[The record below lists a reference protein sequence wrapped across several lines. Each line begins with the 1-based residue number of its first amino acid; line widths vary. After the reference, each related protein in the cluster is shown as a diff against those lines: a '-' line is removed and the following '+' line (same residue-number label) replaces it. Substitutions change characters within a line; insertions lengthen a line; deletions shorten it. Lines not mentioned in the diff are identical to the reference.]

1 MITTDCSLVGKS
13 WIYPTRRRIF
23 HTTNVAG
30 DRDLRSWVKNIP
42 PTNGG
47 LLYNIRTLACKIM
60 TNLDSHSDL
69 QGRDDFLRGYSA
81 SLHQL
86 AFLSLDFGRVL
97 SIGQIRAPSK
107 FQHIFTVLALCNCCV
122 AIHALVALVNYFPN
136 LADLRLIDAYGFK
149 ADPPR
154 FPPLS

>member
-1 MITTDCSLVGKS
+1 M

-23 HTTNVAG
+23 HTVNVAG

-42 PTNGG
+42 PTNGE
-47 LLYNIRTLACKIM
+47 LLYNIRTLAYKIM

-69 QGRDDFLRGYSA
+69 QGRDDFLRDYSA
-81 SLHQL
+81 SPHQL

-97 SIGQIRAPSK
+97 SIGQIGAPST
-107 FQHIFTVLALCNCCV
+107 FQHTLTVLALCNRSV
-122 AIHALVALVNYFPN
+122 AIHALVILIDYFSN
-136 LADLRLIDAYGFK
+136 LADLRLIDAYSFK

-154 FPPLS
+154 FPPFLDIRKS